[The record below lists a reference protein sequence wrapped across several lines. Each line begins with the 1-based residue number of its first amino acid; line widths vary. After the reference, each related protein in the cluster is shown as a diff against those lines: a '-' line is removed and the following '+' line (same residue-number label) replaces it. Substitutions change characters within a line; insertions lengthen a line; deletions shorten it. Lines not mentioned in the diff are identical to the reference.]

1 MSHRD
6 TIPQPSR
13 HPLSVPDTDP
23 DPDAI
28 SLAFDTEP
36 IRKAYAQGR
45 LILFAG
51 AGVSAGLGLP
61 TFAQL
66 VAEMARQLDID
77 PTQFQSYGEF
87 RQLAE
92 YYKIKKGSQALKAWM
107 AREWHDPAIDV
118 AGSPVHRLIAG
129 GRFAHIYTTNYD
141 RWLEAAHDAY
151 PTPYTKIA
159 SADDLARAE
168 DGVRQIVKLHGDLDN
183 GAPIVLDESSYF
195 ERLSFETPLDI
206 KLRADVLGKSVLF
219 IGYSISDINIRL
231 LFYKLSKIWA
241 HYADPSARPP
251 SYLFT
256 HHANPVARDVLAQ
269 WGIQVLSVEDDHPDA
284 GAALG
289 RFMRELTRQD
299 DAAEAKTD
307 EDKEERALDPDTAL
321 SNDGFSR
328 SPNTSMNSR

>member
-6 TIPQPSR
+6 
-13 HPLSVPDTDP
+13 LSTEASCPPVPNADD
-23 DPDAI
+23 I
-28 SLAFDTEP
+28 CLAFDAAP
-36 IRKAYAQGR
+36 LRNAYAQGR

-61 TFAQL
+61 TLPQL
-66 VAEMARQLDID
+66 VAEMARQLGID

-92 YYKIKKGSQALKAWM
+92 YYKIKKGGDALTAWM
-107 AREWHDPAIDV
+107 AREWHHPTIDV
-118 AGSPVHRLIAG
+118 AQSPVHRLIAG
-129 GRFAHIYTTNYD
+129 SDFSHIYTTNYD

-151 PTPYTKIA
+151 PTPYVKIA
-159 SADDLARAE
+159 SVDDLARAE

-241 HYADPSARPP
+241 HYADPGARPP

-256 HHANPVARDVLAQ
+256 HRANPVAREVLAQ
-269 WGIQVLSVEDDHPDA
+269 WGIHMLSVEDQHHDA
-284 GAALG
+284 GAALY
-289 RFMRELTRQD
+289 RFMRELTCQD
-299 DAAEAKTD
+299 DAAEAGA
-307 EDKEERALDPDTAL
+307 EDGAEAGTAL
-321 SNDGFSR
+321 SSAGRSR
-328 SPNTSMNSR
+328 SAKTSMNSR

>member
-1 MSHRD
+1 MSHPD
-6 TIPQPSR
+6 LIAEPSCA
-13 HPLSVPDTDP
+13 PVSNPDD
-23 DPDAI
+23 I
-28 SLAFDTEP
+28 CLAFDAEP
-36 IRKAYAQGR
+36 VRKAYMQGR

-77 PTQFQSYGEF
+77 PAQFQSYGEF

-92 YYKIKKGSQALKAWM
+92 YYKIKKGSDALMDWM
-107 AREWHDPAIDV
+107 AREWHHPAIDV
-118 AGSPVHRLIAG
+118 ARSPVHRLIAG
-129 GRFAHIYTTNYD
+129 SRFAHIYTTNYD

-151 PTPYTKIA
+151 PTPYIKIA

-256 HHANPVARDVLAQ
+256 HRANPVARDVLAQ
-269 WGIQVLSVEDDHPDA
+269 WGIRMLSVEDNHPDA
-284 GAALG
+284 GAALY
-289 RFMRELTRQD
+289 RFMRELTCQD
-299 DAAEAKTD
+299 ETAAAALDA
-307 EDKEERALDPDTAL
+307 DPDTAR
-321 SNDGFSR
+321 SSAGRNC

>member
-1 MSHRD
+1 MSHD
-6 TIPQPSR
+6 YPAADDIC
-13 HPLSVPDTDP
+13 
-23 DPDAI
+23 
-28 SLAFDTEP
+28 LAFDAEP
-36 IRKAYAQGR
+36 IRSAYLQGR

-61 TFAQL
+61 TFPQL

-92 YYKIKKGSQALKAWM
+92 YYKIKKGNDALMDWM
-107 AREWHDPAIDV
+107 AREWHHPAIDV
-118 AGSPVHRLIAG
+118 SRSPIHRLIAG
-129 GRFAHIYTTNYD
+129 SRFAHIYTTNYD

-151 PTPYTKIA
+151 PTPYIKIA

-256 HHANPVARDVLAQ
+256 HRANPVARDVLAQ
-269 WGIQVLSVEDDHPDA
+269 WGIRMLSVEDNHPDA
-284 GAALG
+284 GAALYH
-289 RFMRELTRQD
+289 FMRELTCQ
-299 DAAEAKTD
+299 DAAAGADAE
-307 EDKEERALDPDTAL
+307 PDTAR
-321 SNDGFSR
+321 SSAGRNC